1 MTFSMPR
8 EIAILKSFNRTKFNE
23 LMPILFNEVNL
34 DTAFTL
40 FFEKCIRKGNV
51 AKKLRTSDFLEG
63 SGDFSFHQKLVPN
76 LSKSEHLEN
85 FDSELGRAILSSWLQ
100 ASIIDFV
107 PLRSNKSVL
116 VPDLLKLLSVATYRA
131 RLPRSNNSSSARG
144 IDSTVYGSLI
154 TYLKES
160 GSEVPKADIQAALI
174 KTSISRGIYFKEN
187 DYPWDAPEYNGEDL
201 LDITTML
208 ELRLLEQFEGIKGQP
223 SSVHAGLPLDEPL
236 RQLARD
242 FLDITRAFDQVS
254 SDDLLAMYK
263 SVFTLRLYQLPI
275 YLATA
280 LNNLRRHNEDNIH
293 YSHKMFVDF
302 SGKKGTPSFE
312 MGHKSAMSDL
322 QAAASLIDNTI
333 FFLTAKSF
341 VSTKSRKG
349 SQERSTKSLSIE
361 DLQELLEF
369 AESDVASITAQT
381 YLETIQTHFE
391 SLDDKNSLLFIEETI
406 SQSNTRFEALVSLII
421 ADIGKRS
428 RDGYRKWFKNIGG
441 VELARE
447 TDTVALLS
455 GTEKT
460 KSWSYSMT
468 DRMLETLINLC
479 FVDENGRGISTSL
492 DLEVLLQRMKKRFGV
507 LVNEVPQGNNTIEA
521 GLAANLNLQE
531 FKKRLRQLSRF
542 ESLSD
547 EFEAQYV
554 RSPFRRLK

>member
-1 MTFSMPR
+1 
-8 EIAILKSFNRTKFNE
+8 
-23 LMPILFNEVNL
+23 
-34 DTAFTL
+34 
-40 FFEKCIRKGNV
+40 
-51 AKKLRTSDFLEG
+51 
-63 SGDFSFHQKLVPN
+63 
-76 LSKSEHLEN
+76 
-85 FDSELGRAILSSWLQ
+85 
-100 ASIIDFV
+100 
-107 PLRSNKSVL
+107 
-116 VPDLLKLLSVATYRA
+116 
-131 RLPRSNNSSSARG
+131 
-144 IDSTVYGSLI
+144 
-154 TYLKES
+154 
-160 GSEVPKADIQAALI
+160 
-174 KTSISRGIYFKEN
+174 
-187 DYPWDAPEYNGEDL
+187 
-201 LDITTML
+201 
-208 ELRLLEQFEGIKGQP
+208 
-223 SSVHAGLPLDEPL
+223 
-236 RQLARD
+236 
-242 FLDITRAFDQVS
+242 
-254 SDDLLAMYK
+254 
-263 SVFTLRLYQLPI
+263 
-275 YLATA
+275 
-280 LNNLRRHNEDNIH
+280 
-293 YSHKMFVDF
+293 
-302 SGKKGTPSFE
+302 

-341 VSTKSRKG
+341 VSTKSKKS
-349 SQERSTKSLSIE
+349 SQERSAKSLSVE

-391 SLDDKNSLLFIEETI
+391 SLNDKNSLLFIEDTI

-507 LVNEVPQGNNTIEA
+507 LVNEVPRENNTIEA